1 MSKFCSAS
9 KARRESFFYAYN
21 LEKLQFNAI
30 PALFLLNY
38 IW

>member
-9 KARRESFFYAYN
+9 KARREPLFHVYN